1 MINNYAE
8 IAITRQEKKMAY
20 AFAHGQVYVALS
32 RCTSFS
38 GLRLKRPIA
47 ASDVIFDELDLIR
60 VLNLSTLPVKVVAE
74 GQWSWALRLGVDRLK
89 ENEGNRYDGIVSFGV
104 GRAKQW
110 NETITS
116 YGLVDFAAHTLDPY
130 VRLRPHFGLKFDFGK
145 TQAWGYFGAETV
157 NYRAGLRGVW
167 GGKLQ
172 YQWNERY
179 SLRAEFS
186 SENATRVSVGI
197 NRYF

>member
-1 MINNYAE
+1 M
-8 IAITRQEKKMAY
+8 
-20 AFAHGQVYVALS
+20 V
-32 RCTSFS
+32 
-38 GLRLKRPIA
+38 
-47 ASDVIFDELDLIR
+47 D
-60 VLNLSTLPVKVVAE
+60 E
-74 GQWSWALRLGVDRLK
+74 GQWSWALRLGVDRV
-89 ENEGNRYDGIVSFGV
+89 EVNEGDAYDGVASFGA
-104 GRAKQW
+104 GHAWKW
-110 NETITS
+110 NEMITS

-145 TQAWGYFGAETV
+145 MQVWGSLGAETV
-157 NYRAGLRGVW
+157 DYRANLRDVW

-186 SENATRVSVGI
+186 NENATRVSIGI